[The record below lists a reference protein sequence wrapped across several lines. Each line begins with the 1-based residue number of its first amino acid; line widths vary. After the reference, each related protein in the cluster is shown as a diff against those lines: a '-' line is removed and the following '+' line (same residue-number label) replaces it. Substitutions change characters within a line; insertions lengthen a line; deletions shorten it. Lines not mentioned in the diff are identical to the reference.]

1 MLPRCHYHV
10 FDLNGLRFRN
20 GAYVRM
26 LKVYWPLAKNT
37 TILPAKIS
45 WNPEYGFPY
54 TGRHPN
60 KPSSAVLSPDIQCNV
75 SFNNVES
82 VIFLSHLNM
91 MRRVCDMFIKAKDG
105 VYLKSQVT
113 CRGGYSNL
121 VSPLFQVL
129 HVFRTDFKRMSAL
142 FGMSFIQ
149 HPQIKS
155 IISFRKSGIRRL

>member
-1 MLPRCHYHV
+1 MSLIWKDYVFGMEHKCACSKCIGRWPKTPQFYLQKFPGIRNTDSPTRGGIQINLLRQCFRLIFSVMLV
-10 FDLNGLRFRN
+10 LIT
-20 GAYVRM
+20 
-26 LKVYWPLAKNT
+26 LKAL
-37 TILPAKIS
+37 
-45 WNPEYGFPY
+45 F
-54 TGRHPN
+54 
-60 KPSSAVLSPDIQCNV
+60 
-75 SFNNVES
+75 
-82 VIFLSHLNM
+82 FLSHLNM

-155 IISFRKSGIRRL
+155 IISFRKSGSRRL

>member
-1 MLPRCHYHV
+1 M
-10 FDLNGLRFRN
+10 
-20 GAYVRM
+20 RM

-37 TILPAKIS
+37 TILPPKIS

>member
-1 MLPRCHYHV
+1 
-10 FDLNGLRFRN
+10 
-20 GAYVRM
+20 M

-75 SFNNVES
+75 SFNNVGS

-129 HVFRTDFKRMSAL
+129 LSFERTLNECPLSLGCLLYSIHKLNR
-142 FGMSFIQ
+142 SFLSESRAFEGCRQ
-149 HPQIKS
+149 WGLKES
-155 IISFRKSGIRRL
+155 